1 MVILKQVR
9 LVNWYAFNHN
19 TFPIGR
25 FTLIMGRNGSGKSV
39 ILDAI
44 RYGAFGDTAFNKSTD
59 TQGKRTLSTY
69 TRGFMDATSNT
80 YMRPADKYPT
90 LTTHIALEYYDDSA
104 MVPFILG
111 TLIETDSKN
120 TVKTW
125 RYVLEGKTMQDVSHT
140 IKENGTERPKT
151 REELKKEWKVR
162 FMGNEEG
169 LEAFM
174 QMTGLNMTKL
184 QVQTFLKKI
193 RGILTYNPKS
203 RIEQFIKE
211 SVLEPREIRF
221 DPLVQSMER
230 IDRLNGELSQIERE
244 IGDLEAVTD
253 ASAAFEKSEAIVRR
267 DDIMNA
273 YKDYHNLD
281 DEITGLA
288 KKQSQISQQV
298 RELKGKLEK
307 KTEEEREVE
316 RKIRQLNLSLDNMD
330 CMEPI
335 RMEQEH
341 LEKLQDE
348 ASALKREK
356 ERLERAQTV
365 VSEAMAVLQDAGIR
379 LMDADVLASL
389 SLKRYTE
396 TEKRQAVEA
405 MQEQLTAYAD
415 SVAGKMLAASA
426 AMEENAKKV
435 DEAAAIIRDCDRKQ
449 GGFSQIPRAY
459 IALRDEINAEYKKR
473 GIHAEAK
480 FAYEYVQGLMD
491 ETWRPALETFLGAR
505 RYTILTDPDGY
516 DVAFGVFIR
525 SANRSAHLFNT
536 KLLMQEKITEIPQ
549 AASSL
554 LQVQNPVAKKYFTYF
569 LGRMKALPTQ
579 EVKKERN
586 AISKE
591 GCVSVSM
598 DTYFLPLEKTR
609 GFLLGQA
616 ATELTKEKMQK
627 ELTAR
632 MQERDKLAGEKRAL
646 EEKRDTAR
654 RYAKMDTSVQF
665 DAAFQYQET
674 VIKIRESMQAVEQL
688 KYAQKH
694 NQDFTR
700 MEQERDRLDHEIVRL
715 RDEKQ
720 QIYAQITDAEA
731 KIAVIGTKTEEKQ
744 EQLER
749 AEDRVSSY
757 EIAFDME
764 AVRISDEYDAAVEA
778 GRKPSELVLGKA
790 AREEAVAEMTESEE
804 QVKQYQYN
812 YNANWGMENQL
823 PVGLDKCPQ
832 YLERKEKIWMGD
844 LQDVKAKIAQQKEK
858 YESDFRTEF
867 VLRIYTACVDA
878 MREITRMNHKLAK
891 LNFKEKYQF
900 EILLRNDGT
909 DFAKIIRYAQY
920 MTDRAESEM
929 LDPGYTEEDVEE
941 MEQEIKTIIRN
952 MVENGK
958 EETIAQFSDY
968 RNYMSYDI
976 LINNA
981 VFKNARLSKQ
991 TSYESGAEVQIPYML
1006 ILLSALLI
1014 TYDAR
1019 EGCAKLVFIDE
1030 PFAKMDPGNV
1040 KLMLDFMKSHG
1051 LQMIFCAPDKV
1062 ELIGNECEVV
1072 LPVLKVRADVMK
1084 VGSIKFHEFAV

>member
-1 MVILKQVR
+1 MVTLKQVR

-19 TFPIGR
+19 TFPIGQ

-69 TRGFMDATSNT
+69 TRGFIDATSNT
-80 YMRPADKYPT
+80 YMRPAEKYPS
-90 LTTHIALEYYDDSA
+90 LTTHIALEYYDTMEQSH
-104 MVPFILG
+104 FILG

-120 TVKTW
+120 TIKTW
-125 RYVLEGKTMQDVSHT
+125 RYVLEGKTLNDVEHT
-140 IKENGTERPKT
+140 TKENGAERPKT
-151 REELKKEWKVR
+151 REDLKKEWKVR

-169 LEAFM
+169 LERFM
-174 QMTGLNMTKL
+174 QMTGLNMTKI
-184 QVQTFLKKI
+184 QMQTFLKKI

-211 SVLEPREIRF
+211 SVLEPKEIRF

-230 IDRLNGELSQIERE
+230 IDRLNGELTKLEQE
-244 IGDLEAVTD
+244 IGDLESVSD
-253 ASAAFEKSEAIVRR
+253 ASDAYEKVEAILRK
-267 DDIMNA
+267 DNIMNA
-273 YKDYHNLD
+273 YKNYHTLD
-281 DEITGLA
+281 DEITELA
-288 KKQSQISQQV
+288 RKQSQISQQV
-298 RELKGKLEK
+298 KELKGKLEK
-307 KTEEEREVE
+307 KNEEERELE

-341 LEKLQDE
+341 LEKLQD
-348 ASALKREK
+348 ASAALKREK
-356 ERLERAQTV
+356 DRLEREQTLI
-365 VSEAMAVLQDAGIR
+365 SEAMAVLQNAGLKLKDQDI
-379 LMDADVLASL
+379 LASL
-389 SLKRYTE
+389 TMKRYTE
-396 TEKRQAVEA
+396 TEKRLAVENVK
-405 MQEQLTAYAD
+405 EELTSYAD
-415 SVAGKMLAASA
+415 SMTGRIASITTA
-426 AMEENAKKV
+426 IEENAKKV
-435 DEAAAIIRDCDRKQ
+435 DYAASIVNDCEKKQ
-449 GGFSQIPRAY
+449 GGFSQIPKAY
-459 IALRDEINAEYKKR
+459 ISMRDEINAEFRKK

-480 FAYEYVQGLMD
+480 FAYEYVQGLTD
-491 ETWRPALETFLGAR
+491 EEWRPALETFLGQR
-505 RYTILTDPDGY
+505 RYTILVDPDGY
-516 DVAFGVFIR
+516 DTAFGVFIR
-525 SANRSAHLFNT
+525 SANRGAHLFNT
-536 KLLMQEKITEIPQ
+536 KLLMQENVSELQ
-549 AASSL
+549 QSASTL
-554 LQVQNPVAKKYFTYF
+554 LVIQNPVAKKYFAYF

-579 EVKKERN
+579 EVKRERN

-598 DTYFLPLEKTR
+598 DTYFLQLDRTR
-609 GFLLGQA
+609 GFLLGQE
-616 ATELTKEKMQK
+616 ATELTRQKMQK
-627 ELTAR
+627 ELASY
-632 MQERDKLAGEKRAL
+632 MQERDRLVT
-646 EEKRDTAR
+646 EKRDLEAKREEAR
-654 RYAKMDTSVQF
+654 KYAKLDSTLKF
-665 DAAFQYQET
+665 DAAAQYQESM
-674 VIKIRESMQAVEQL
+674 VQIRESMQAIEQL

-694 NQDFTR
+694 NSDFTR
-700 MEQERDRLDHEIVRL
+700 MEQERGRLDQEIIKL

-720 QIYAQITDAEA
+720 QIYSQITAAES
-731 KIAVIGTKTEEKQ
+731 KIAVLGTKTEEKQ
-744 EQLER
+744 EQLEQ
-749 AEDRVSSY
+749 AEDQVATY
-757 EIAFDME
+757 EMMYDRE
-764 AVRISDEYDAAVEA
+764 AVCASDEYDAAIEA
-778 GRKPSELVLGKA
+778 GKKPSELVLGKA
-790 AREEAVAEMTESEE
+790 AREDAAKQAVESEE
-804 QVKQYQYN
+804 QVKQSQYN
-812 YNANWGMENQL
+812 YNANWGSGNTL
-823 PVGLDKCPQ
+823 PIGLDKCQQ
-832 YLERKEKIWMGD
+832 YRARREKIWMGD
-844 LQDVKAKIAQQKEK
+844 LQDVKAKIAAQKEK

-878 MREITRMNHKLAK
+878 MREITKMNHKLAK

-900 EILLRNDGT
+900 EILLRDDGT
-909 DFAKIIRYAQY
+909 DFAKIIKYAEY
-920 MTDRAESEM
+920 MTQLTGLADSDPDYTAEEI
-929 LDPGYTEEDVEE
+929 EE
-941 MEQEIKTIIRN
+941 MEQEIRAIIRN
-952 MVENGK
+952 MIENGK

-981 VFKNARLSKQ
+981 VFKDARLSKQ

-1084 VGSIKFHEFAV
+1084 VGSVKFH

>member
-1 MVILKQVR
+1 
-9 LVNWYAFNHN
+9 
-19 TFPIGR
+19 
-25 FTLIMGRNGSGKSV
+25 
-39 ILDAI
+39 
-44 RYGAFGDTAFNKSTD
+44 
-59 TQGKRTLSTY
+59 
-69 TRGFMDATSNT
+69 
-80 YMRPADKYPT
+80 
-90 LTTHIALEYYDDSA
+90 
-104 MVPFILG
+104 
-111 TLIETDSKN
+111 
-120 TVKTW
+120 
-125 RYVLEGKTMQDVSHT
+125 
-140 IKENGTERPKT
+140 
-151 REELKKEWKVR
+151 
-162 FMGNEEG
+162 
-169 LEAFM
+169 
-174 QMTGLNMTKL
+174 
-184 QVQTFLKKI
+184 
-193 RGILTYNPKS
+193 
-203 RIEQFIKE
+203 
-211 SVLEPREIRF
+211 
-221 DPLVQSMER
+221 
-230 IDRLNGELSQIERE
+230 
-244 IGDLEAVTD
+244 
-253 ASAAFEKSEAIVRR
+253 
-267 DDIMNA
+267 
-273 YKDYHNLD
+273 
-281 DEITGLA
+281 
-288 KKQSQISQQV
+288 
-298 RELKGKLEK
+298 
-307 KTEEEREVE
+307 
-316 RKIRQLNLSLDNMD
+316 
-330 CMEPI
+330 
-335 RMEQEH
+335 
-341 LEKLQDE
+341 
-348 ASALKREK
+348 
-356 ERLERAQTV
+356 
-365 VSEAMAVLQDAGIR
+365 
-379 LMDADVLASL
+379 
-389 SLKRYTE
+389 
-396 TEKRQAVEA
+396 
-405 MQEQLTAYAD
+405 
-415 SVAGKMLAASA
+415 
-426 AMEENAKKV
+426 
-435 DEAAAIIRDCDRKQ
+435 
-449 GGFSQIPRAY
+449 
-459 IALRDEINAEYKKR
+459 
-473 GIHAEAK
+473 
-480 FAYEYVQGLMD
+480 
-491 ETWRPALETFLGAR
+491 
-505 RYTILTDPDGY
+505 
-516 DVAFGVFIR
+516 
-525 SANRSAHLFNT
+525 
-536 KLLMQEKITEIPQ
+536 
-549 AASSL
+549 
-554 LQVQNPVAKKYFTYF
+554 
-569 LGRMKALPTQ
+569 
-579 EVKKERN
+579 
-586 AISKE
+586 
-591 GCVSVSM
+591 
-598 DTYFLPLEKTR
+598 
-609 GFLLGQA
+609 
-616 ATELTKEKMQK
+616 
-627 ELTAR
+627 
-632 MQERDKLAGEKRAL
+632 
-646 EEKRDTAR
+646 
-654 RYAKMDTSVQF
+654 
-665 DAAFQYQET
+665 
-674 VIKIRESMQAVEQL
+674 
-688 KYAQKH
+688 
-694 NQDFTR
+694 

-757 EIAFDME
+757 EMAFDME

>member
-1 MVILKQVR
+1 MVTLKQVR

-19 TFPIGR
+19 TFPIGQ

-69 TRGFMDATSNT
+69 TRGFIDATSNT
-80 YMRPADKYPT
+80 YMRPAEKYPA
-90 LTTHIALEYYDDSA
+90 LTTHIALEYYDTMEQSS
-104 MVPFILG
+104 FILG

-120 TVKTW
+120 TIKTW
-125 RYVLEGKTMQDVSHT
+125 RYVLEGKTLNEVEHT
-140 IKENGTERPKT
+140 IKENGAERPKT
-151 REELKKEWKVR
+151 REDLKREWKVR

-169 LEAFM
+169 LERFM
-174 QMTGLNMTKL
+174 QMTGLNMTKI
-184 QVQTFLKKI
+184 QMQTFLKKI

-211 SVLEPREIRF
+211 SVLEPKEIRF

-230 IDRLNGELSQIERE
+230 IDRLNGELTKIEQE
-244 IGDLEAVTD
+244 IGDLESVSD
-253 ASAAFEKSEAIVRR
+253 ASDAYEKIEAILRK

-273 YKDYHNLD
+273 YKNYHTLD
-281 DEITGLA
+281 DEITELA

-298 RELKGKLEK
+298 KELKGKLEK
-307 KTEEEREVE
+307 KNEEERELE

-341 LEKLQDE
+341 LEKLQGT
-348 ASALKREK
+348 SAELKREK
-356 ERLERAQTV
+356 ERLEKEQALI
-365 VSEAMAVLQDAGIR
+365 SEAMAVLQDAGLKPKDR
-379 LMDADVLASL
+379 DVLASL
-389 SLKRYTE
+389 TMKRYTE
-396 TEKRQAVEA
+396 TEKQLAVEDVK
-405 MQEQLTAYAD
+405 EQLTSYAD
-415 SVAGKMLAASA
+415 TLTGKITAIAAA
-426 AMEENAKKV
+426 IEENAKKV
-435 DEAAAIIRDCDRKQ
+435 DYAASIVNDCEKKQ

-459 IALRDEINAEYKKR
+459 IAMRDEINAEFRKK
-473 GIHAEAK
+473 GMHAEAK
-480 FAYEYVQGLMD
+480 FAYEYVQGLTD
-491 ETWRPALETFLGAR
+491 EEWRPALETFLGQR
-505 RYTILTDPDGY
+505 RYTILVDPDGY
-516 DVAFGVFIR
+516 DTAFGVFIR
-525 SANRSAHLFNT
+525 SANRGAHLFNT
-536 KLLMQEKITEIPQ
+536 KLLMQENVTEFQ
-549 AASSL
+549 QSASTL
-554 LQVQNPVAKKYFTYF
+554 LVIQNPVAKKYFAYF

-579 EVKKERN
+579 EVKRERN

-598 DTYFLPLEKTR
+598 DTYFLQLDRTR
-609 GFLLGQA
+609 GFLLGQE
-616 ATELTKEKMQK
+616 ATELTRQKMQK
-627 ELTAR
+627 ELTAY
-632 MQERDKLAGEKRAL
+632 MQERDRLVTEKRNL
-646 EEKRDTAR
+646 EAKREEAR
-654 RYAKMDTSVQF
+654 KYAKLDSTLKF
-665 DAAFQYQET
+665 DAAAQYQESI
-674 VIKIRESMQAVEQL
+674 VQIRESMQAIEQL

-694 NQDFTR
+694 NSDFTR
-700 MEQERDRLDHEIVRL
+700 MEQERSRLDQEIIKL

-720 QIYAQITDAEA
+720 QIYSQITSAET
-731 KIAVIGTKTEEKQ
+731 KIAVLGTKTEEKQ
-744 EQLER
+744 EQLEQ
-749 AEDRVSSY
+749 AEDQVATY
-757 EIAFDME
+757 EMMYDRE
-764 AVRISDEYDAAVEA
+764 AVCASDEYDAAIEA
-778 GRKPSELVLGKA
+778 GKKPSELVLGKA
-790 AREEAVAEMTESEE
+790 AREDASKQAVESEE
-804 QVKQYQYN
+804 QVKQSQYN
-812 YNANWGMENQL
+812 YNANWGSGNTL
-823 PVGLDKCPQ
+823 PIGLDKCQQ
-832 YLERKEKIWMGD
+832 YRARKEKIWMGD
-844 LQDVKAKIAQQKEK
+844 LQDVKAKIAAQKEK

-878 MREITRMNHKLAK
+878 MREITKMNHKLAK

-900 EILLRNDGT
+900 EILLRDDGT
-909 DFAKIIRYAQY
+909 DFAKIIKYAEY
-920 MTDRAESEM
+920 MTQLTGLVDSDPDYTAEE
-929 LDPGYTEEDVEE
+929 VEE
-941 MEQEIKTIIRN
+941 MEQEIRAIIRN
-952 MVENGK
+952 MIENGK

-981 VFKNARLSKQ
+981 VFKDARLSKQ

-1084 VGSIKFHEFAV
+1084 VGSVKFH

>member
-1 MVILKQVR
+1 MVTLKQVR

-19 TFPIGR
+19 TFPIGQ

-69 TRGFMDATSNT
+69 TRGFIDATSNT
-80 YMRPADKYPT
+80 YMRPADKYPS
-90 LTTHIALEYYDDSA
+90 LTTHIALEYYDS
-104 MVPFILG
+104 MEQSSFILG

-125 RYVLEGKTMQDVSHT
+125 RYVLEGKTLNEVKHT
-140 IKENGTERPKT
+140 VKENGAERPKT
-151 REELKKEWKVR
+151 REDLKKEWKIR

-169 LEAFM
+169 LERFM
-174 QMTGLNMTKL
+174 QMTGLNMTKI
-184 QVQTFLKKI
+184 QMQTFLKKI

-203 RIEQFIKE
+203 KIEQFIKE
-211 SVLEPREIRF
+211 SVLEPKEIRF

-230 IDRLNGELSQIERE
+230 IDRLNEELTKIEQE
-244 IGDLEAVTD
+244 IGDLESV
-253 ASAAFEKSEAIVRR
+253 SAASEIYEEVEAILRK
-267 DDIMNA
+267 DNIMNA
-273 YKDYHNLD
+273 YKNYHTLD
-281 DEITGLA
+281 DEITELA
-288 KKQSQISQQV
+288 RKQAQISQQV
-298 RELKGKLEK
+298 RELKEKLEK
-307 KTEEEREVE
+307 KNEEERELE

-341 LEKLQDE
+341 LEKLQD
-348 ASALKREK
+348 ASAALKREK
-356 ERLERAQTV
+356 DRLEKGQELI
-365 VSEAMAVLQDAGIR
+365 SEAMAVLQSAELKLQDPDI
-379 LMDADVLASL
+379 LASL
-389 SLKRYTE
+389 TMKRYTE
-396 TEKRQAVEA
+396 TEKRQAVDEIK
-405 MQEQLTAYAD
+405 EQLTAYAD
-415 SVAGKMLAASA
+415 ALTGKIASITS

-435 DEAAAIIRDCDRKQ
+435 EYAASIVNDCEKKQ

-459 IALRDEINAEYKKR
+459 VTMRDEINAEFRRK

-480 FAYEYVQGLMD
+480 FAYEYVQGLTD
-491 ETWRPALETFLGAR
+491 EDWRPALETFLGPR
-505 RYTILTDPDGY
+505 RYTILVDPDGY
-516 DVAFGVFIR
+516 DAAFGVFVR
-525 SANRSAHLFNT
+525 SANRGAHLFNT
-536 KLLMQEKITEIPQ
+536 KLLMQENVSEFQ
-549 AASSL
+549 QSASSL
-554 LQVQNPVAKKYFTYF
+554 LIVQNPVAKKYFAYF

-579 EVKKERN
+579 EVKRERN

-598 DTYFLPLEKTR
+598 DTYFLQLDRTR
-609 GFLLGQA
+609 GFLLGQE
-616 ATELTKEKMQK
+616 ATELTRQKMQK
-627 ELTAR
+627 ELTAY
-632 MQERDKLAGEKRAL
+632 MQERDRLATEKRSL
-646 EEKRDTAR
+646 ETKREEAR
-654 RYAKMDTSVQF
+654 RYAKIDSSLKF
-665 DAAFQYQET
+665 DAAAQYQENM
-674 VIKIRESMQAVEQL
+674 VRIRESMQAIEQL

-694 NQDFTR
+694 NSDFTR
-700 MEQERDRLDHEIVRL
+700 MEQERSRLDQAIIKL

-720 QIYAQITDAEA
+720 QIYSQITAAES
-731 KIAVIGTKTEEKQ
+731 KIAVLGTKTEEKQ
-744 EQLER
+744 EQLEQ
-749 AEDRVSSY
+749 AEDQVATY
-757 EIAFDME
+757 EMMYDRE
-764 AVRISDEYDAAVEA
+764 AICASDEYDAAMEA
-778 GRKPSELVLGKA
+778 GKKPSELVLGKS
-790 AREEAVAEMTESEE
+790 AREEASKKAIESEE
-804 QVKQYQYN
+804 QVKQTQYN
-812 YNANWGMENQL
+812 YNANWGNGNTL
-823 PVGLDKCPQ
+823 PIGLDQCQQ
-832 YLERKEKIWMGD
+832 YRERKEKIWMGD
-844 LQDVKAKIAQQKEK
+844 LQDVKAKIAAQKEK

-878 MREITRMNHKLAK
+878 MREITKMNHKLAK

-900 EILLRNDGT
+900 EILLRDDGT
-909 DFAKIIRYAQY
+909 DFAKIIKYAEY
-920 MTDRAESEM
+920 MTQLTGLTDSDPDYTAEEI
-929 LDPGYTEEDVEE
+929 EE
-941 MEQEIKTIIRN
+941 MEQEIRAIIRN
-952 MVENGK
+952 MIENGK

-1084 VGSIKFHEFAV
+1084 VGSVKFH